1 MRRVA
6 AKLVGLILALGISTP
21 ACCAAIKS
29 VAGKRGSI
37 IIQVS
42 GGIVPGDGEAF
53 IAALQKAAATGK
65 PIESVQLNSAGGNLG
80 EGAKLAT
87 AIKLAKLPTVVP
99 TGAVCASACFLAFAA
114 GEQKFAGEVA
124 FIGVHKASDKGGTE
138 TRQSATA
145 TALMARFA
153 NELGVPSSI
162 TRQMV
167 ATPPT
172 QVVWLDQRD
181 LHSMGVR
188 TLGVNVQP
196 AQNAPETVIVVP
208 KPAADATA
216 VIVPAKQATDRPPWY
231 EFIERTTALSAQQN
245 EGKAVVRH
253 ACQTELKECT
263 TAVAYRLPDGRQAL
277 AMTVEDESGKIFR
290 REVCENNASNDV
302 RDCVNWDTGS
312 KYRDA
317 KDAAGTWVQSAAE
330 Q

>member
-21 ACCAAIKS
+21 AFCAAIKS

-87 AIKLAKLPTVVP
+87 TIKLAKLPTVVLS
-99 TGAVCASACFLAFAA
+99 GAVCASACFLAFAA
-114 GEQKFAGEVA
+114 GEQKFAGEGA
-124 FIGVHKASDKGGTE
+124 LIGVHKAADKGGVE
-138 TRQSATA
+138 TKQSSAATV
-145 TALMARFA
+145 LMAQFTK
-153 NELGVPSSI
+153 ELGVPSSI
-162 TRQMV
+162 IARMV

-172 QVVWLDQRD
+172 QVVWFDQRD

-188 TLGVNVQP
+188 TLGVSVQP
-196 AQNAPETVIVVP
+196 AQIARETVIVVQ
-208 KPAADATA
+208 KPAADAA
-216 VIVPAKQATDRPPWY
+216 AMIVPAKQAADRPPWN

-245 EGKAVVRH
+245 EGKAVVRY
-253 ACQTELKECT
+253 ACKAELKECT

-312 KYRDA
+312 KYRDVKNA
-317 KDAAGTWVQSAAE
+317 TGAWVQSAAE